1 MRASENKEQLWRSR
15 VESQQSSG
23 LSIKLWCE
31 REKISRSKFYG
42 WRKRVLSEGENVP
55 NLIKVSMAGQENE
68 RGLEILTPLGYV
80 IRLSSV
86 TQVSH
91 LRAIV
96 SSLS

>member
-1 MRASENKEQLWRSR
+1 
-15 VESQQSSG
+15 
-23 LSIKLWCE
+23 
-31 REKISRSKFYG
+31 
-42 WRKRVLSEGENVP
+42 
-55 NLIKVSMAGQENE
+55 MAGEENE

-91 LRAIV
+91 LGAIV